1 MYYGNAWWSKAYL
14 VNYIIYLWIYELLT
28 MLTCTLNNCS
38 TFTLSKIPGCVPAVA
53 VWLPQPTAKRA
64 READHRG
71 AHGGGGQHR
80 QEPGGGAAAPRLL
93 LLRPDA
99 GGATLHRPLHHNPAA
114 LHQGAG
120 GGGGG
125 EGFSTL
131 CCNNAEPGRKTTAS
145 QVCIG

>member
-1 MYYGNAWWSKAYL
+1 MRYSGAWGKLIHEKNEKSK
-14 VNYIIYLWIYELLT
+14 ISWH
-28 MLTCTLNNCS
+28 CP
-38 TFTLSKIPGCVPAVA
+38 FKIPGCVPAVA
-53 VWLPQPTAKRA
+53 LWLPQPTAKRA

-80 QEPGGGAAAPRLL
+80 QDQGGGAAPRLL

-99 GGATLHRPLHHNPAA
+99 GGATLHGPLHHHPAA

-125 EGFSTL
+125 GGEEGFSSL
-131 CCNNAEPGRKTTAS
+131 CYNNAEPSRKTTAS
-145 QVCIG
+145 QVLRRQYRMLGKL

>member
-1 MYYGNAWWSKAYL
+1 
-14 VNYIIYLWIYELLT
+14 
-28 MLTCTLNNCS
+28 MLIFYTLKNNWS
-38 TFTLSKIPGCVPAVA
+38 TFTLTKILGCVPAVA

-80 QEPGGGAAAPRLL
+80 QDQGGGAATPRLL

-99 GGATLHRPLHHNPAA
+99 GGAPLHGPLHHHPAS

-120 GGGGG
+120 GGGG
-125 EGFSTL
+125 EGFSSL
-131 CCNNAEPGRKTTAS
+131 CYDNAEPSRKTTAS
-145 QVCIG
+145 QVLRRQYRMLGKL